1 MCHIKFLDDVV
12 NRGNNPEQTDV
23 TNSKD
28 RKVANWRGRQ
38 DQRLVHFYVNGEIFF
53 TSSVEKGRSTTSC
66 KISPADSLGPPPV
79 ADVSSKA
86 AAGPV
91 RNFDPNPGHD
101 RQIRLHLRYRPPPQC
116 YQLLPRDEVFTR
128 VQKRGAE
135 RLLSRLQ
142 QLYKAYQ
149 TYEQKKRSQLS
160 LYRRGDPPPHFSGVR
175 AGGGSNPPSFYGRL
189 HHYYQDRVT
198 NFQFFSGQMLIN
210 WFVSAFSEEHYL
222 RLILTSQDLRILAA
236 QFCTHMLAAGV
247 LRQIPDKDVPLE
259 LLFRPDL
266 MYYWAHTETPTA
278 APPTPGKLTQLSW
291 PPTTP
296 GLPDVTHITNSA
308 RPGTRYTE
316 ADQTPDEVFSTPQ
329 TPSATEKAV
338 RKIETGEFQQVVMG
352 LKREHRDNLNRLSRS
367 QEVALFS
374 VRGEVAQRLSE
385 ADDKVARLELELEKV
400 CQELERYKT
409 LSDIQSLNAQA
420 QADFGSPTEEHKPPP
435 SETAKLVKDDDSLEK
450 PKDPSSLVVPE
461 PSEPSVVQTCDVST
475 DTLGLDESSHVSV
488 STSPLKQS
496 AVETLPR
503 LEENETPAP
512 PVPIRMG
519 PPPPPMS
526 GMGPPPPP
534 MSGMGL
540 PPPPPL
546 PGGSEPPPPP
556 GPMPFPTPPVGGWAA
571 NRAMLRKQPVN
582 PEVPMKPL
590 YWTRIIVPSIAPPPP
605 VEISEESAHKPE
617 DGAIWEKL
625 EEAKI
630 EDLKEFEE
638 LFSRQVV
645 ERKATK
651 KKEEK
656 PSKTQAVKILDGKR
670 SQSVGIL
677 ASSLHVEFTEIENA
691 IYNFDTSSL
700 NLEALQQIYEVRAN
714 EEELTSIRQHM
725 TTTPDVPLDKPEQF
739 LYELAEIPMFAF
751 RISCFMFQ
759 SQFDDSISSIQSKLD
774 NLKSTCDF
782 LTSSESLKTVFAII
796 LALGNYMNG
805 GNRTRGQADGFGLEI
820 LAKLKDVKSKDSSVT
835 LLHFII
841 RSFIKKTN
849 EDPLNP
855 DFTLPIPEP
864 GDVDRA
870 ANVNFDDLSKDLQK
884 LQTEL
889 KICET
894 KTEKVIT
901 ASTEE
906 NVQPFKQKMETF
918 LTRAKEQ
925 LSGEFENLDECKMK
939 FKAAMVFYQYQP
951 KGGIKPDEVDPKDFF
966 FLWSPFCTDFKDIW
980 KKEQQRII
988 KEKAQ
993 QVKRLQ
999 EQKRDVKKS
1008 KLDEKGLKAKLQRRQ
1023 QKK

>member
-1 MCHIKFLDDVV
+1 MVVIVMLQVVMIVRFQVMTIVGLQLCQKVVCWGKRELPATSTNQRCETCLIFERRLTTQKRENDNAVSPIVTMQFSKRLYQVYNDVV
-12 NRGNNPEQTDV
+12 DRGNNPEQTDV
-23 TNSKD
+23 TKSKD
-28 RKVANWRGRQ
+28 RKVTNWCGRPE
-38 DQRLVHFYVNGEIFF
+38 QRLVHFYVNGEIFF
-53 TSSVEKGRSTTSC
+53 TSSVEKGRGGELNYNLVLDKFNYHRSPSVSRELKNFNNCGFTLQRSTTSR

-86 AAGPV
+86 AAGLV
-91 RNFDPNPGHD
+91 RNLDSNPGHD

-175 AGGGSNPPSFYGRL
+175 AGGGTNPPSFYGRL
-189 HHYYQDRVT
+189 HQYYQDRIT

-296 GLPDVTHITNSA
+296 GLPDVTHITNSV

-338 RKIETGEFQQVVMG
+338 RKIETGGCCRAFSIFSMWPLRSNEFDTPLLQDIPHRLKSTDGSCSSTEFQQVVMG

-409 LSDIQSLNAQA
+409 LSDIQVRLRPAGKTPPSYLNAQA

-435 SETAKLVKDDDSLEK
+435 SEMAKLVKDDDSLEK

-475 DTLGLDESSHVSV
+475 DTLDLDETSHVSV

-512 PVPIRMG
+512 PVPISGTAPPPPPPMPEISPPPSTISDFVPPPPPPITGMGPPPPPMSGMGPPPPPPPPPPMPGMGPPPPPMPGMG

-571 NRAMLRKQPVN
+571 NRAKAGEERMSENQVRKKIYEGRVCGSKGRVLRKQPVN

-590 YWTRIIVPSIAPPPP
+590 YWTRIIVPSTAPPPP
-605 VEISEESAHKPE
+605 VEISEESVHKPE

-677 ASSLHVEFTEIENA
+677 ASSLHVEFTEIENGKRERER
-691 IYNFDTSSL
+691 TS
-700 NLEALQQIYEVRAN
+700 
-714 EEELTSIRQHM
+714 
-725 TTTPDVPLDKPEQF
+725 
-739 LYELAEIPMFAF
+739 
-751 RISCFMFQ
+751 
-759 SQFDDSISSIQSKLD
+759 
-774 NLKSTCDF
+774 
-782 LTSSESLKTVFAII
+782 
-796 LALGNYMNG
+796 
-805 GNRTRGQADGFGLEI
+805 
-820 LAKLKDVKSKDSSVT
+820 
-835 LLHFII
+835 
-841 RSFIKKTN
+841 
-849 EDPLNP
+849 
-855 DFTLPIPEP
+855 
-864 GDVDRA
+864 
-870 ANVNFDDLSKDLQK
+870 
-884 LQTEL
+884 
-889 KICET
+889 
-894 KTEKVIT
+894 
-901 ASTEE
+901 
-906 NVQPFKQKMETF
+906 
-918 LTRAKEQ
+918 
-925 LSGEFENLDECKMK
+925 
-939 FKAAMVFYQYQP
+939 
-951 KGGIKPDEVDPKDFF
+951 
-966 FLWSPFCTDFKDIW
+966 
-980 KKEQQRII
+980 
-988 KEKAQ
+988 
-993 QVKRLQ
+993 
-999 EQKRDVKKS
+999 
-1008 KLDEKGLKAKLQRRQ
+1008 
-1023 QKK
+1023 